1 LQDPETQYS
10 QLRFKK
16 LSKASSQKKLSHQ
29 KKRKRGFGPDCFL
42 LTKTKKKKKKKRNLK
57 IPTCLL
63 TSATRR
69 KKQLQ
74 SS

>member
-16 LSKASSQKKLSHQ
+16 LSKAPSQRKLNRQ
-29 KKRKRGFGPDCFL
+29 KKRKRGFGRPSLL
-42 LTKTKKKKKKKRNLK
+42 LTKKRKKRKKKINLK
-57 IPTCLL
+57 IATCPS

-69 KKQLQ
+69 KKLLL